1 MATTSSNKK
10 STKTQ
15 KLLPAGGTRISLRR
29 LVIFASV
36 TLNVGF
42 IVLWLSLAATHSLDG
57 LFMENGLA
65 RYCNTN
71 NDDKFAAATPQVK
84 ELRNYVCDRP
94 DAAKYFHEGL
104 NNYYQSK
111 GIPFKE

>member
-42 IVLWLSLAATHSLDG
+42 IVLWVSLAATNSLDG

-65 RYCNTN
+65 RYCASN
-71 NDDKFAAATPQVK
+71 NDDKFSSATPQVK
-84 ELRNYVCDRP
+84 ELRNYVCDTP
-94 DAAKYFHEGL
+94 GATQYFHEGL
-104 NNYYQSK
+104 NKYYESK
-111 GIPFKE
+111 GIPVKE